1 MFKIETF
8 PLMFSCI
15 GLEFHFLFVST
26 KSIWNGSMQT
36 ILHNWVPD
44 AFYFEANVS
53 SLSMILSPSKA
64 STVLFDILKCPFTL
78 IDLPN
83 AKLL

>member
-1 MFKIETF
+1 
-8 PLMFSCI
+8 
-15 GLEFHFLFVST
+15 
-26 KSIWNGSMQT
+26 MQI

-53 SLSMILSPSKA
+53 SLSTILSPSKA
-64 STVLFDILKCPFTL
+64 STVLFDILKCRFTL